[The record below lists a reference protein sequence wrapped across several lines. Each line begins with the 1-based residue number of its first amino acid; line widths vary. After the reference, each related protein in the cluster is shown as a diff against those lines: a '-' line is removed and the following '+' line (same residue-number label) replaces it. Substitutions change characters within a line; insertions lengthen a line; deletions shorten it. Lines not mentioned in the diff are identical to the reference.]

1 MNSSFSDI
9 YYGLWWLPNGDEIYG
24 VLNIQG
30 SQSPYL
36 EVLAP
41 LNGEEPD
48 FFGQNKF
55 TKHPLVIGKA
65 TSIQTN
71 ENYIVKIYKLHSV
84 KKENGI
90 LFKERYY
97 FDKALFTTN
106 RQKESGDTFKS
117 LSMTSPTWREWSR
130 QVSENSHFKMSR
142 HPRFGYNINY
152 EQPKPIKLYRSA
164 NLAIEIYYLAK
175 THDNYEG
182 KTILSEE
189 PYIKVDFPTHQN
201 LQGSLEKKQSLERLF
216 MVLWERQHAFS
227 KNEFEG
233 ANGNVYDL
241 YQQKAKIWHDW
252 NARYKFKDFTD
263 ESESILNKW
272 FNLEKTHGESIQ
284 SFFFAFIDAQ
294 LEEKYRFLGIVFAL
308 ELYHKEKFTSHYLLS
323 KKNQK
328 MYDETMKEVRKN
340 GAVASWLEKVL
351 NKERPVIL
359 KQRLTELLN
368 HLADKEGINLDKEIF
383 ERCQSSRHYLVHLD
397 AKHKEA
403 MFTQKEII
411 DINDH
416 LSLLMLRL
424 LKQDLGLIK

>member
-41 LNGEEPD
+41 LNGEEPAI
-48 FFGQNKF
+48 FGQNKF

-71 ENYIVKIYKLHSV
+71 EDYIVQIYKLQSV
-84 KKENGI
+84 KKASEI

-106 RQKESGDTFKS
+106 HQKEPGDTFKS

-130 QVSENSHFKMSR
+130 RVSENSHLKMSD
-142 HPRFGYNINY
+142 HPSFGYNINY
-152 EQPKPIKLYRSA
+152 EQPGPINLYRSA
-164 NLAIEIYYLAK
+164 NLEIEIYYLAK
-175 THDNYEG
+175 YHDNNEG
-182 KTILSEE
+182 ETILSEE
-189 PYIKVDFPTHQN
+189 PYIKIEFPTHRN

-216 MVLWERQHAFS
+216 MVLWERHHAFS
-227 KNEFEG
+227 KNKFEG

-252 NARYKFKDFTD
+252 YARYKFKDFTND
-263 ESESILNKW
+263 SGSIFNKW
-272 FNLEKTHGESIQ
+272 FDLEKTHSESIQ

-308 ELYHKEKFTSHYLLS
+308 EQYHKEKFTSHYLLS
-323 KKNQK
+323 KKDQK
-328 MYDETMKEVRKN
+328 MYNETMEVVRKN
-340 GAVASWLEKVL
+340 GAVTSWLKRVL
-351 NKERPVIL
+351 NKERSVSL
-359 KQRLTELLN
+359 KQRLTDLVDY
-368 HLADKEGINLDKEIF
+368 LADKEGINLDKKIIK
-383 ERCQSSRHYLVHLD
+383 RCQSSRHYLVHLD
-397 AKHKEA
+397 AKHKDE
-403 MFTQKEII
+403 MLSQKEIM
-411 DINDH
+411 DVNDH

-424 LKQDLGLIK
+424 LKQDIG